1 MDERLFDE
9 KLLAQLI
16 ECMSYLI
23 YIHFVLFL
31 VFNVVEPKTIFHMDN
46 KVIELN

>member
-1 MDERLFDE
+1 MDGRLFDE
-9 KLLAQLI
+9 KLFAQLI

-31 VFNVVEPKTIFHMDN
+31 VSNVVEPKTIFHMDN